1 MPDNMPDNM
10 ANDTANDMADSISI
24 EVMRYRPDKSTP
36 PLLQQYDVPL
46 RTEWTVLDGLNH
58 VKDQVDPSLA
68 FRWSCRMGIC
78 GSCGM
83 NVDGEPRLTC
93 GTFLSDYAPGPV
105 RVEPLANFPIVRD
118 LVVDM
123 SDFMEKLPRVK
134 PWIIRDD
141 DVTEID
147 GEYLQTP
154 EELDA
159 YKQFSMCINCML
171 CYAACPIYGL
181 DPEFV
186 GPAAIALAERYD
198 LDSRDHGAR
207 ERLDVLIEHE
217 GVWGCTFVGECTRVC
232 PKHVDPAG
240 AIQRYKLK
248 AAQESVK
255 AFLLP
260 RAARKGAR

>member
-1 MPDNMPDNM
+1 MT
-10 ANDTANDMADSISI
+10 DTITLL
-24 EVMRYRPDKSTP
+24 VTRYRPERDSA
-36 PLLQQYDVPL
+36 PLLLDYEVPL
-46 RTEWTVLDGLNH
+46 RKEWTVLDALNH
-58 VKDQVDPSLA
+58 IKNKVDPTLS

-83 NVDGEPRLTC
+83 NVDGEPRLSC
-93 GTFLSDYAPGPV
+93 ADFLDDHLPGPV
-105 RVEPLANFPIVRD
+105 TVEPLANFPIVKD
-118 LVVDM
+118 LVVDI
-123 SDFMEKLPRVK
+123 SDFLAKLPRVK

-141 DVTEID
+141 DVTEVD

-171 CYAACPIYGL
+171 CYAACPVYGL
-181 DPEFV
+181 DPNFV

-198 LDSRDHGAR
+198 LDSRDQGER

-248 AAQESVK
+248 AAKESVK
-255 AFLLP
+255 AWLLP
-260 RAARKGAR
+260 RGAR